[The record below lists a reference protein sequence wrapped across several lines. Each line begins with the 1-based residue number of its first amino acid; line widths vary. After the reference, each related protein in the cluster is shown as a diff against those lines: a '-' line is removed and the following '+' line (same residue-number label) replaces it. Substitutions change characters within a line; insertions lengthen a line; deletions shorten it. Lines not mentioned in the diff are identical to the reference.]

1 MDCEQ
6 YRQLAL
12 IETGDLSEEQRQS
25 IESHLEACL
34 ACAHYAKDMYRIEQ
48 GLRCLPSVVAPD
60 DFAANVLRCIP
71 SWQVLR
77 RVWSQWRV
85 AGVAVAVLLFFGFP
99 TYMLVEHPMPFV
111 EFQDGSARVEI
122 VGQTVVVPENVV
134 LKGDLT
140 VYHASLKVLG
150 RVGGN
155 VYLVSSGYSLGRQG
169 HIEGRIV
176 VKEHSPWDKVVFGFR
191 NISQEMRS
199 YIRGAWR

>member
-1 MDCEQ
+1 MDCEL

-12 IETGDLSEEQRQS
+12 VETEALSEEQQLN
-25 IESHLEACL
+25 IAGHLETCL
-34 ACAHYAKDMYRIEQ
+34 DCAAYVKEMNQIEG
-48 GLRCLPSVVAPD
+48 GLRNLSSVAAPD

-71 SWQVLR
+71 SWQVVR
-77 RVWSQWRV
+77 KVWSQWRV

-111 EFQDGSARVEI
+111 EFQDGSAKVEI
-122 VGQTVVVPENVV
+122 VGQTVLVPENVV

-169 HIEGRIV
+169 QIDGRIV
-176 VKEHSPWDKVVFGFR
+176 VKEHSPWDKVVYGFR
-191 NISQEMRS
+191 NISQEVRS